1 MKPLAYRMRPKSFTH
16 VYGQDHLVG
25 PDGVLSMML
34 KKGIFLSF
42 ILYGPPGTGKTT
54 IAEIFA
60 EKTGLE
66 TYTFNASTDSKQ
78 KLRDILDTT
87 TYKDILVVVDEIHR
101 MNKDIQDYLLPFIEN
116 GKAIIIGLTTLNP
129 YQSVNP
135 AIRSRCHVYEVKK
148 LGSED
153 LTKAILNGLNHLEMD
168 ITIEEK
174 AVQKMIQYA
183 NDEVRTALNI
193 LESASLILDDGDRLL
208 ASHVERVMGKKPL
221 DLDGGEDHYFDLL
234 SALQKSIRGSDVDA
248 SLHYLARLL
257 TLEDLLSLQRRLLV
271 IAYEDIG
278 LANPQMG
285 QKVLAATDAALKIGL
300 PEARIILSVVVIEM
314 ALSPKSNTAL
324 IAIDDALADFQ
335 QKETGSIP
343 KHASN
348 REIRKNPG
356 IYHYPHDNPNSINDQ
371 SYLPDLIK
379 EKTYYHPKK
388 ESAYEKALS
397 ERLEKIDQI
406 KGKKR
411 KLR

>member
-34 KKGIFLSF
+34 KKGTFLSF
-42 ILYGPPGTGKTT
+42 IMYGPPGTGKTT

-148 LGSED
+148 LGPED

-174 AVQKMIQYA
+174 AVQKIIQYA

-324 IAIDDALADFQ
+324 LAIDAALADFQ
-335 QKETGSIP
+335 EKETGSIP

-356 IYHYPHDNPNSINDQ
+356 IYHYPHDNPHSINDQ

-379 EKTYYHPKK
+379 DKTYYHPKK
-388 ESAYEKALS
+388 ESAYEKALL

-411 KLR
+411 KLP